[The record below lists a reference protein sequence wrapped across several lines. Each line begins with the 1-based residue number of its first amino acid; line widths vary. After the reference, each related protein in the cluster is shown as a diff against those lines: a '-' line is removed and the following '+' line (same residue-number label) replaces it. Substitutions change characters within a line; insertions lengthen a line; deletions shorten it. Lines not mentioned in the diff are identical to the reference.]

1 MFSECFLSSPWNR
14 KTRSVETCK
23 FQPIQ
28 ASISIPFD
36 LLELIMMFPVC
47 CAYAGCTMKPTFYDS
62 QWRDPQVLPYALYVL
77 LRHQQWQRA
86 RDNARN
92 KDPRRG
98 AAATRTRRR
107 EPTGGANGA
116 ITPLAQGSKNMITF
130 SQVYLPY
137 RISTGRTGPDRF

>member
-1 MFSECFLSSPWNR
+1 
-14 KTRSVETCK
+14 
-23 FQPIQ
+23 
-28 ASISIPFD
+28 
-36 LLELIMMFPVC
+36 MMFPVC

-98 AAATRTRRR
+98 
-107 EPTGGANGA
+107 GGGDEDEASGA
-116 ITPLAQGSKNMITF
+116 
-130 SQVYLPY
+130 Y
-137 RISTGRTGPDRF
+137 GRGQWGHHPIGPG